1 MTTRI
6 GVVADT
12 HCPEFLE
19 RLPDRV
25 FEVLRGVDLIIHA
38 GDVNRRETIAALAA
52 IAPVEAVRG
61 DHDGVLSELPLSRLV
76 TVEGRRIVVVHG
88 NRSRWIEEPQT
99 LLWTLSLGAYHPHAG
114 LPSSLR
120 RRFAGSDAIVFGHT
134 HRAHVETLDG
144 TLMFNPG
151 AVHQWN
157 PRTAALRLKQDP
169 GWFEW
174 SWLQVA
180 RHMRNYQ
187 PPTVGILEVSR
198 SAIVPTVIPLE
209 SGSPASLRG

>member
-12 HCPEFLE
+12 HCPEFLD
-19 RLPDRV
+19 RLPDRL
-25 FEVLRGVDLIIHA
+25 FEALRGVDLLIHA
-38 GDVNRRETIAALAA
+38 GDINGKSTLDALSA

-61 DHDGVLSELPLSRLV
+61 DHDSATLRLPASREL

-88 NRSRWIEEPQT
+88 NRGRWLEEPET
-99 LLWTLSLGAYHPHAG
+99 LIWTLSLGRYRPHAG
-114 LPSSLR
+114 LPRALR
-120 RRFAGSDAIVFGHT
+120 RRFKGVDAIVFGHV
-134 HRAHVETLDG
+134 HRPHVETVDG
-144 TLMFNPG
+144 TLVFNPG

-157 PRTAALRLKQDP
+157 PRTTSRRLEQNP

-180 RHMRNYQ
+180 RHIRDY
-187 PPTVGILEVSR
+187 PPPSVGILEVSH
-198 SAIVPTVIPLE
+198 SGIVPTVIRLE
-209 SGSPASLRG
+209 S

>member
-12 HCPEFLE
+12 HSPEFLD
-19 RLPDRV
+19 RLPDRL

-38 GDVNRRETIAALAA
+38 GDVNAKETLVALAA

-61 DHDGVLSELPLSRLV
+61 DHDAALGALPFSRELR
-76 TVEGRRIVVVHG
+76 VEGRRIVVVHG

-99 LLWTLSLGAYHPHAG
+99 LLWTLSLGAFHPHGG
-114 LPSSLR
+114 LARSLR
-120 RRFAGSDAIVFGHT
+120 RRFGKADAIVFGHV
-134 HRAHVETLDG
+134 HRVHIETLDG

-157 PRTAALRLKQDP
+157 PGTASLRLERNP

-180 RHMRNYQ
+180 RHMRDYS
-187 PPTVGILEVSR
+187 PPSVGILEVSR
-198 SAIVPTVIPLE
+198 TAIVPSVIPLE
-209 SGSPASLRG
+209 STL

>member
-1 MTTRI
+1 VTTRI

-12 HCPEFLE
+12 HCPEFLD
-19 RLPDRV
+19 RLPDRL
-25 FEVLRGVDLIIHA
+25 FEVLRGVDLVIHA
-38 GDVNRRETIAALAA
+38 GDVNGQATLAALAG
-52 IAPVEAVRG
+52 IARVEAVRG
-61 DHDGVLSELPLSRLV
+61 DHDQDSGHLPLTREV

-88 NRSRWIEEPQT
+88 NRNRWIEEPST

-114 LPSSLR
+114 LPLSLR
-120 RRFAGSDAIVFGHT
+120 RRFGEADAIVFGHT
-134 HRAHVETLDG
+134 HRAHVGILDG

-151 AVHQWN
+151 GVHQWN
-157 PRTAALRLKQDP
+157 PRTAALRLQRNP

-180 RHMRNYQ
+180 RHMHDYP

-198 SAIVPTVIPLE
+198 SAIVPTVIPLQ
-209 SGSPASLRG
+209 